1 MVEIKK
7 LSKLL
12 VELNETKNRK
22 LSENIK
28 TLEVIVKN
36 TTDLLVT
43 GKDSQL
49 LDFIENVVNVFTKCS
64 NAKSSKAISK
74 IISELSKKK
83 FNWNLKS
90 AINLCLKTIKNC
102 RKNNK
107 RNLSYRIKQQLCELY
122 YKAKRFDVALKVMN
136 RLLKEIKTL
145 DNKLLL
151 VELHMLE
158 SCIQHSLRN
167 IPKAK
172 AALTACRA
180 SSNSLYINPNLL
192 ASIDLQ
198 TGIIATEEND
208 FKIAYSYFYEAFEGC
223 RIQKDKRR
231 AKKALIYMMLCKIM
245 NKKYKELNLL
255 VSNKVI
261 LQFNGHAV
269 QRMYLISKVCENHSL
284 KELEKILDEINFEDK
299 LLKNKIT
306 QIRDELEEE
315 NIIKLLKPYSKVQIV
330 HISNLI
336 NLPLEYIIRKLSQM
350 ILDKKIDA
358 ILNQETGSL
367 IKNVSIVKSTSF
379 KYALD
384 LLEKLEN
391 IIELFLINSY
401 IK

>member
-1 MVEIKK
+1 M
-7 LSKLL
+7 S
-12 VELNETKNRK
+12 
-22 LSENIK
+22 
-28 TLEVIVKN
+28 
-36 TTDLLVT
+36 
-43 GKDSQL
+43 G
-49 LDFIENVVNVFTKCS
+49 
-64 NAKSSKAISK
+64 
-74 IISELSKKK
+74 
-83 FNWNLKS
+83 
-90 AINLCLKTIKNC
+90 
-102 RKNNK
+102 
-107 RNLSYRIKQQLCELY
+107 
-122 YKAKRFDVALKVMN
+122 
-136 RLLKEIKTL
+136 LLKEIKTL
-145 DNKLLL
+145 DNKILL

-158 SCIQHSLRN
+158 SRIQHSLSN

-180 SSNSLYINPNLL
+180 SANSMYINPNLH
-192 ASIDLQ
+192 AGIDLQ
-198 TGIIATEEND
+198 AGIIATEEND

-255 VSNKVI
+255 VNNKVI

-269 QRMYLISKVCENHSL
+269 ERMCLISKVCENHSL
-284 KELEKILDEINFEDK
+284 KELEKILDEIKFEDK
-299 LLKNKIT
+299 LLKNKIK

-315 NIIKLLKPYSKVQIV
+315 NIIKLLKPYNKVQII

-358 ILNQETGSL
+358 ILDQGTGSL
-367 IKNVSIVKSTSF
+367 IKNLPNTKLVTF
-379 KYALD
+379 QYALD

-391 IIELFLINSY
+391 IIEKFLVNSY